1 MLFIAKKTDMFER
14 DASPELSTD
23 AAITKTSSLGE
34 IRPNWKSLAN
44 AESTGLLN
52 HSGLIASQ
60 VEFDWAKNTNPF
72 QRIRHLLTFENNW
85 DGYGGPKFSRLQINR
100 ALELYSSIYDYYL
113 SQEINFSQ
121 NAPFIAPCSN
131 GSILFEWVGRRFP
144 DKELEIFVPSAMGSP
159 LEYLKSAEDIEEEEN
174 FSIDEIV
181 YLLDWLFST
190 GN

>member
-1 MLFIAKKTDMFER
+1 MLFTKKTDMFEI
-14 DASPELSTD
+14 DSSPELSTD

-34 IRPNWKSLAN
+34 IRSKWGSLAN
-44 AESTGLLN
+44 AENTGLLN

-72 QRIRHLLTFENNW
+72 QRIKNLLTFENNW
-85 DGYGGPKFSRLQINR
+85 DGYGSPKFSRLQISR

-131 GSILFEWVGRRFP
+131 GSILFEWGGRRFP
-144 DKELEIFVPSAMGSP
+144 DKELEIFVPSAMDSP
-159 LEYLKSAEDIEEEEN
+159 LEYLKSAEDTEEEEN

-181 YLLDWLFST
+181 SLLNWLFAT
-190 GN
+190 EN